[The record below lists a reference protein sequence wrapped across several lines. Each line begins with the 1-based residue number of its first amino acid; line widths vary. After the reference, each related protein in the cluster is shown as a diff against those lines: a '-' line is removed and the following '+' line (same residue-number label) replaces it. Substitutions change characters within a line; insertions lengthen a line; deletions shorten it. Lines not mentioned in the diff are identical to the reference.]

1 MLFLNVT
8 IEVAAKKKL
17 NDEVKLIEAI
27 VVALC
32 IDEEPYLS
40 FKDVLEPP
48 FKTLH
53 VVTVKQFSSSVI
65 FI

>member
-17 NDEVKLIEAI
+17 NDEVKLLEAI

-32 IDEEPYLS
+32 MDEELYIS
-40 FKDVLEPP
+40 FKDV
-48 FKTLH
+48 
-53 VVTVKQFSSSVI
+53 
-65 FI
+65 

>member
-1 MLFLNVT
+1 MLLLRLQQ
-8 IEVAAKKKL
+8 KKKL
-17 NDEVKLIEAI
+17 NDEVKLLEAI

-32 IDEEPYLS
+32 MDEEPYIS

-53 VVTVKQFSSSVI
+53 VLTVKQFSSSVI